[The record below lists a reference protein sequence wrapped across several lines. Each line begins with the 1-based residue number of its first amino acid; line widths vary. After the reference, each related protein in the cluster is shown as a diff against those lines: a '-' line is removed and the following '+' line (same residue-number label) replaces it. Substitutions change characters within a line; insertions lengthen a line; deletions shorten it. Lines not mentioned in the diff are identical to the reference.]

1 MSEGTCPGLRP
12 FLQHSSCSP
21 WPWAQLCPPCIFK
34 KHRSGHSSHF
44 HDHTRGA
51 GASSPDCNK
60 ASWGCPLGCQE
71 DQRSSITC
79 LIVWCRSDLLPHQAG
94 VSVTSYLCGVGSLSN
109 KPRESHTASCRGGAR
124 RSLTPGKEGGEEK
137 QSVIRTEEGQ
147 LSALVP
153 TVNQQFKTRGEEL
166 RFLPSAK

>member
-21 WPWAQLCPPCIFK
+21 WPWAQLCPSCIF

-51 GASSPDCNK
+51 GASSPDCDK
-60 ASWGCPLGCQE
+60 ASWGCPLGVP
-71 DQRSSITC
+71 RGPKLLRHSITC
-79 LIVWCRSDLLPHQAG
+79 LTVWCRSDLLPHQAG
-94 VSVTSYLCGVGSLSN
+94 VSVTSCLCGVRSLSN
-109 KPRESHTASCRGGAR
+109 KPRESRTAGCRGGA

-147 LSALVP
+147 RSALVP
-153 TVNQQFKTRGEEL
+153 TVNQQFKTKGKNYD
-166 RFLPSAK
+166 FCHQ